1 MSMLKIVGG
10 SPDLFSY
17 AALSRGDEAEVREAA
32 ERIKLR
38 LRRTAEDIIEI
49 GRDLIA
55 VKERLPHGQFLPW
68 LEAEFGMSDET
79 ARKMMRVAEVYG
91 PKIQSGWNFPPPT
104 VMYELAAPKTPLE
117 VREEVEKM
125 IEAGEVVTKA
135 TVQELRNKL
144 ATTEA
149 AVESLSG
156 RNHELSVKVQAAA
169 SQTQPGVDIEAIRA
183 EGAAEAER
191 ILKVR
196 IDELAA
202 ANVHANDEIRKL
214 RAKAE
219 KSTTALSEPND
230 GNVVRPSFG
239 GAPDDPEEHDYSD
252 PKSAIS
258 AFSGAV
264 GSMEGLEFSPAEF
277 WRQQGRTGT
286 HGKRLHKAL
295 LSVNATI
302 SLLIKEYTK

>member
-68 LEAEFGMSDET
+68 LEAEFGMGQST
-79 ARKMMRVAEVYG
+79 ADRFMQVAKVYG
-91 PKIQSGWNFPPPT
+91 GKIPT
-104 VMYELAAPKTPLE
+104 VGNLSATALYELAAPKTPLE

-277 WRQQGRTGT
+277 WKQQGRTGT